1 MKKILMM
8 LLILMI
14 LLSAIEI
21 KSAQAA
27 SLKDN
32 PRLAILPYADKASK
46 SCGLNMQDATVV
58 SEFLMEQFLD
68 SMRFKIVER
77 EKMQEILAEH
87 SLQASGL
94 VNPATAVAVGQLAG
108 AQYLVAGSVTGLSS
122 KKSGASYSNS
132 EKGSIGFNSYTVIAN
147 ITLRIIDIED
157 GTVVMAVS
165 GTGESARTNIDVVLR
180 QEIRNYYG
188 DDGYDDEPN
197 TAEPNTAEP
206 NTDEPNTDEPNTDEP
221 NTAEPNTD
229 EPSTNEPSTN
239 EPSTDEPSTDEPSTD
254 EVETG
259 NTSEDE
265 ENYSGDEEGEYY
277 DEGEGGGYTTRTV
290 THRFTI
296 GGQGYSMVQVRNAL
310 YKAAVDAVYN
320 KNYGVLAKLDGK
332 AKRRKV

>member
-132 EKGSIGFNSYTVIAN
+132 EKGGIGFNSYTVIAN

-197 TAEPNTAEP
+197 TAEPNT
-206 NTDEPNTDEPNTDEP
+206 
-221 NTAEPNTD
+221 D

-265 ENYSGDEEGEYY
+265 ENYSGDDEGEYY